1 MNFSF
6 HPEAENEFNDAID
19 YYEKVERGLGYDFAG
34 EVYLCIQRTL
44 EYPKAW
50 TIIDDEIHRS
60 LVNRFPFGILYAIL
74 EGHIY
79 ILAVM
84 HLHKEPSYWKSRKQ

>member
-6 HPEAENEFNDAID
+6 HPEAESEFNEAID
-19 YYEKVERGLGYDFAG
+19 YYEEIEHGLGYDFAG
-34 EVYLCIQRTL
+34 EVYLCILRIL

-50 TIIDDEIHRS
+50 TIIDDEIRRS
-60 LVNRFPFGILYAIL
+60 LVNRFPFGILYSI
-74 EGHIY
+74 EGEEIY

-84 HLHKEPSYWKSRKQ
+84 HLHKEPGYWKTRK

>member
-6 HPEAENEFNDAID
+6 HPEAEKEFNKAIE
-19 YYEKVERGLGYDFAG
+19 YYEEIENGLGYDFAG
-34 EVYLCIQRTL
+34 EVYLCIQRII

-50 TIIDDEIHRS
+50 TIIEADIHRS
-60 LVNRFPFGILYAIL
+60 LVNRFPFGILYAI
-74 EGHIY
+74 EEHEIY

-84 HLHKEPSYWKSRKQ
+84 HLHKEPGYWKSRT

>member
-6 HPEAENEFNDAID
+6 HPEAENEFNDAI
-19 YYEKVERGLGYDFAG
+19 
-34 EVYLCIQRTL
+34 
-44 EYPKAW
+44 
-50 TIIDDEIHRS
+50 HRS
-60 LVNRFPFGILYAIL
+60 LVSRFPFGILYAIV
-74 EGHIY
+74 EDDIF